1 MMLSCQTSKK
11 IDSFLSFILATSILF
26 EISGLF
32 LIGILWCY
40 GWGDMNAPFNFSDF
54 LKLLFQPE

>member
-11 IDSFLSFILATSILF
+11 IDSFLSFFLATSILV
-26 EISGLF
+26 EIIGLF
-32 LIGILWCY
+32 LMGLLWCY
-40 GWGDMNAPFNFSDF
+40 GWGDMSAPFNFSDF